1 MTSRYLF
8 ASMLLLGAC
17 GAGSKL
23 FTTVNATPAAG
34 PAEAIACAR
43 TKLTQLGYQPVA
55 YDEMGHRY
63 VARKIDDSKS
73 RPDPQ
78 FRRMVDRVEVEAA
91 PGAAGKTDLEVLGHT
106 LAEYETHRGPT
117 EVEEKASNDVSG
129 AAQAVATTC
138 GQP

>member
-8 ASMLLLGAC
+8 ASVLLFGAC

-23 FTTVNATPAAG
+23 FTTLNAPPAAG

-43 TKLTQLGYQPVA
+43 TKLTELSYRPVA
-55 YDEMGHRY
+55 YDETAHRY
-63 VARKIDDSKS
+63 VARKIDDSVS

-78 FRRMVDRVEVEAA
+78 FRRIVNRVEVEAA

-117 EVEEKASNDVSG
+117 EVEEQASKDVSG
-129 AAQAVATTC
+129 AAQAVVAAC